1 MDVYNNDRKTGPIT
15 LIAIMAE
22 LAIIIFVIFTVINLL
37 KTNGETKEPLQ
48 YNVEI
53 SNFRQEISNIDK
65 DGLKDI
71 QFSLYDAAWLNSD
84 NFNKSDVVNA
94 TIRSESVKKQNFIED
109 NIFQVYFVVD
119 FPDLEQT
126 YQVSHIYSTIKKY
139 NSKLPVNY
147 RTMVYCPKE
156 SQKIYS
162 GQTCRDRYAGQA
174 EQIIEEFDFE

>member
-1 MDVYNNDRKTGPIT
+1 MDGYNNDRKTGPIA

-22 LAIIIFVIFTVINLL
+22 LAIIIFVISTVINLL
-37 KTNGETKEPLQ
+37 KTNDETKGPLQ

-109 NIFQVYFVVD
+109 NIYQVYFIVD

-147 RTMVYCPKE
+147 RTMAYCPKE